1 MKLSSILCSITLL
14 LFFSGYVHAQKAQ
27 FPIVKGYG
35 GIFDIPDAVE
45 KPDPSMKY
53 RIVVDIVTA
62 DEDPKVLSSS
72 LNNVARMINIHAIGG
87 VPKENIEVVL
97 GIHGLMAFAI
107 QDNESYKKRYG
118 VDNPNLGILKALDE
132 AGVQMFICGQSMVA
146 RNIPKETLAPE
157 IQIAT
162 SMLTVLTTYQLKGY
176 AAFRF

>member
-1 MKLSSILCSITLL
+1 MKLSSI
-14 LFFSGYVHAQKAQ
+14 FFSFTLIVFMSNFALAQKAQ

-62 DEDPKVLSSS
+62 DQDPKVLSTS

-97 GIHGLMAFAI
+97 GIHGMMAFAI

-118 VDNPNLGILKALDE
+118 VDNPNLGLLKALDE
-132 AGVQMFICGQSMVA
+132 AGVKMFVCGQSMVA

>member
-1 MKLSSILCSITLL
+1 MKSSSILLSFALV
-14 LFFSGYVHAQKAQ
+14 FFVSCYAQAQKAQ

-35 GIFDIPDAVE
+35 GIYDIPDAVE
-45 KPDPSMKY
+45 KPDPNLKY
-53 RIVVDIVTA
+53 RIVVDVVTA
-62 DEDPKVLSSS
+62 DEDPRVLSTS

-97 GIHGLMAFAI
+97 GIHGMMAFAI
-107 QDNESYKKRYG
+107 QDNKSYKKRYG

-132 AGVQMFICGQSMVA
+132 AGVKMFVCGQSMVA
-146 RNIPKETLAPE
+146 RDIPKKTLAPE

-176 AAFRF
+176 AAFKF

>member
-1 MKLSSILCSITLL
+1 MSNFAL
-14 LFFSGYVHAQKAQ
+14 AQKAQ

-62 DEDPKVLSSS
+62 DQDPKVLSTS

-97 GIHGLMAFAI
+97 GIHGMMAFAI

-118 VDNPNLGILKALDE
+118 VDNPNLGLRKALDE
-132 AGVQMFICGQSMVA
+132 AGVKMFVCGQSMVA

-157 IQIAT
+157 IKIAT

>member
-1 MKLSSILCSITLL
+1 MKLSSI
-14 LFFSGYVHAQKAQ
+14 FFSVTLIIFMSNFALDQKDQ
-27 FPIVKGYG
+27 LPIVKGYG
-35 GIFDIPDAVE
+35 GIYDIPDAVE

-53 RIVVDIVTA
+53 RIVVDVVTA
-62 DEDPKVLSSS
+62 DQDPKVLSTS

-97 GIHGLMAFAI
+97 GIHGMMAFAI

-132 AGVQMFICGQSMVA
+132 AGVKMFVCGQSMVV
-146 RNIPKETLAPE
+146 RNILKETLAPE
-157 IQIAT
+157 IKIAT